1 MRRAAD
7 LLASRARKT
16 YVLSFDVAALY
27 SIAGENAQALD
38 WLEKGLEERSPH
50 MPYVDAYLEF
60 APLRSD
66 PRFQDLLRKMNLP
79 VDEKE

>member
-1 MRRAAD
+1 
-7 LLASRARKT
+7 
-16 YVLSFDVAALY
+16 VNSFDVALLY
-27 SIAGENAQALD
+27 AMAGENDQAFE
-38 WLEKGLEERSPH
+38 WLEKSLEERSPH
-50 MPYVDAYLEF
+50 MPYVGAYAEL